1 MSEASEPAKSPED
14 DLEMGF
20 FEHLGELRK
29 RIIRALLGVLPCIL
43 AAWFFVDPIL
53 GYLLRPLTKAYEALG
68 LPTEVHFANPVDPFV
83 AKLQVAAIA
92 GLIFGAPWVFWQ
104 IWAFIAPGLYRKERL
119 LAIPFVFFSTL
130 CFSGGACF
138 GYFVVFP
145 ATFRTLL
152 EFGGPLPGGIAFT
165 PTLMIADVLSFVTR
179 MLLAFGAVFEVP
191 VIVTFLAAADLVNW
205 RQLLSFARWW
215 VVVAAV
221 IAAVLTPP
229 DVFSQMTM
237 LVPLI
242 LLYMLSVGIAWLIGL
257 RKGKPAEVVA
267 EPSAEE

>member
-1 MSEASEPAKSPED
+1 MTQASERPPNPED
-14 DLEMGF
+14 DVEMGF
-20 FEHLGELRK
+20 FEHLAELRK
-29 RIIRALLGVLPCIL
+29 RILRALLGVVPCIGI
-43 AAWFFVDPIL
+43 AWFFVDTIL
-53 GYLLRPLTKAYEALG
+53 GYLLRPLTEAYEALN
-68 LPTEVHFANPVDPFV
+68 LPTQVHFANPVDPFV

-145 ATFRTLL
+145 AAFRTLL

-191 VIVTFLAAADLVNW
+191 VIVTFLAAADLVNYK
-205 RQLLSFARWW
+205 QLLSFARWW

-237 LVPLI
+237 LVPLVV
-242 LLYMLSVGIAWLIGL
+242 LYMISVGIAWLIGL
-257 RKGKPAEVVA
+257 RRAKPAEA
-267 EPSAEE
+267 AIEPSAGE